1 MRRAIKLV
9 KNRQASDFTLG
20 LQGVII
26 RVMWSLNYCLL
37 VFIAVVGVIQ
47 LAALNNN
54 FKGLLFFSQPL
65 FTLAFAI
72 VAIGSALFVFFTWYN
87 FRSLVV
93 EGSQQTGSFVASTLA
108 AIIFSLVGS
117 SLVNY
122 RRFNPGKP
130 GQKGLEALRKSTF
143 FQAIFNRRGEKD

>member
-1 MRRAIKLV
+1 
-9 KNRQASDFTLG
+9 
-20 LQGVII
+20 
-26 RVMWSLNYCLL
+26 MWSLNYCLL

-54 FKGLLFFSQPL
+54 FQGLLFFPRPL
-65 FTLAFAI
+65 YTLAFAV

-108 AIIFSLVGS
+108 AIIFYLVGS
-117 SLVNY
+117 SLLNS
-122 RRFNPGKP
+122 RRFNPGKS
-130 GQKGLEALRKSTF
+130 GQKGLEALRKTTF
-143 FQAIFNRRGEKD
+143 FQAISNYRGEED